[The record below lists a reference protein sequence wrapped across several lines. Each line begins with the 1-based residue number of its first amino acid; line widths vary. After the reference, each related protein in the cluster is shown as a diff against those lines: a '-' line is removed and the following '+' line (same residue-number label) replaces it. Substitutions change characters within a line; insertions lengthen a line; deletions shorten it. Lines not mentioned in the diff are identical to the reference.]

1 MVSVYLTHVNDTQPQ
16 PQHMHINDGTTS
28 NLENFPNRSSMHV
41 KVKKDTC
48 NNKGDKY
55 NVVIRITSNW
65 NIVSYFSFAETH
77 CCYYYRK
84 GVNTFG
90 GLEYHVRTYYKNV
103 VRIKAKGYKCQKLQ
117 YTLNM

>member
-1 MVSVYLTHVNDTQPQ
+1 MVSVYLKHVNDTQPQ

-65 NIVSYFSFAETH
+65 KIVSYFSFAETH
-77 CCYYYRK
+77 CMLLLPERGEYIRRVRK
-84 GVNTFG
+84 PRKD
-90 GLEYHVRTYYKNV
+90 LLQ
-103 VRIKAKGYKCQKLQ
+103 KCS
-117 YTLNM
+117 